1 MYALVKMKTKILY
14 GNPDLPKRAMFKTDR
29 DSLPEKQREFITA
42 CFFRPAHKSVERS
55 FNINTLK
62 SCKEEKTLIPD
73 MVVLGHC
80 SYHVK
85 NGKVVDSVRCCG
97 IVRVITDDY
106 VNQIDAMDNQ
116 IAALKKQQIEL
127 LAEAARHGRQ
137 LRIEEI

>member
-1 MYALVKMKTKILY
+1 MKSKILY
-14 GNPDLPKRAMFKTDR
+14 GNPDRPKRAMFKRER
-29 DSLPEKQREFITA
+29 DLLPEKQREFVSTVVLH
-42 CFFRPAHKSVERS
+42 PKHVSETRS
-55 FNINTLK
+55 FNPGTM
-62 SCKEEKTLIPD
+62 LIGKPRQVAFPE
-73 MVVLGHC
+73 MVHISLD
-80 SYHVK
+80 SFYVK